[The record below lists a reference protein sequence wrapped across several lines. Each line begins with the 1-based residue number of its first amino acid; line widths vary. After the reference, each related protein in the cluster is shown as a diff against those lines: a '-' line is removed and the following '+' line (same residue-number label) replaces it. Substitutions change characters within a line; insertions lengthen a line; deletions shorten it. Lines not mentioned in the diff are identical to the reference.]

1 MKHTCTT
8 KNCEDPHCL
17 YRGKPTK
24 AIFKQTQ
31 SCVVIDKSP
40 RGQLI
45 SLLGA
50 MNCDTAKSWVD
61 DAINEA
67 LINQQQT
74 HHQELQK
81 AREEERERI
90 LSNILKW
97 SKTATVTETTGREG
111 AKRATTKLRNS
122 LAGCYHF
129 LYQALRINHSEL
141 DQNNK

>member
-1 MKHTCTT
+1 MTHNTREVEEIEDLETKVRVLVQGVYDEDISYTDATT
-8 KNCEDPHCL
+8 EIIK
-17 YRGKPTK
+17 
-24 AIFKQTQ
+24 
-31 SCVVIDKSP
+31 
-40 RGQLI
+40 
-45 SLLGA
+45 LL
-50 MNCDTAKSWVD
+50 
-61 DAINEA
+61 
-67 LINQQQT
+67 
-74 HHQELQK
+74 HHQLQK
-81 AREEERERI
+81 AREEERDRI